1 MSESETHNV
10 GMYIYIYIYI
20 FFFFL
25 CVVIMMVYRCWYQT
39 KYAKEP
45 KNNDPRVRSSD
56 QKIIS
61 NEVKV

>member
-1 MSESETHNV
+1 MSESKTHND

-20 FFFFL
+20 YCV

-56 QKIIS
+56 
-61 NEVKV
+61 